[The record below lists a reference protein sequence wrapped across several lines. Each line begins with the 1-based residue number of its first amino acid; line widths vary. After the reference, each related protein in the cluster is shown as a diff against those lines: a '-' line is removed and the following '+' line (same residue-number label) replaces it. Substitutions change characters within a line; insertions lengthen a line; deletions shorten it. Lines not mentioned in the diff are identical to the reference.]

1 MEFDAL
7 DSLGWP
13 SVHCRFQENY
23 VGCAA
28 SGPRWFFDG
37 SRWLVPA
44 GFAAGCRWSGC
55 RWYNLDLTSDYCKYS
70 LYQATLPSQVT
81 FAAGTT

>member
-13 SVHCRFQENY
+13 SVHYRFQENY

-28 SGPRWFFDG
+28 SGPRW
-37 SRWLVPA
+37 LVPA
-44 GFAAGCRWSGC
+44 GWFPLVLPLVAAGCRWF
-55 RWYNLDLTSDYCKYS
+55 
-70 LYQATLPSQVT
+70 